1 MGYNHFDMHT
11 FLTPFQQTAGLTGM
25 IYHEP
30 IISHGMIEGSEE
42 GAKEDLLERSSFHGD
57 CLSKWIRECS

>member
-1 MGYNHFDMHT
+1 
-11 FLTPFQQTAGLTGM
+11 M